1 MSFLLQI
8 LYYTAVTVV
17 HGWLLQ
23 RDSLE
28 EGEVLDDDSQD
39 SVSGLEIKRQKLLT
53 ELDDAGTEDTSTSN
67 DDAKDSS
74 QENSQDESQ
83 QGKPSEE
90 TGTSDSKP
98 KRHHRS
104 HSKGFQLGVF
114 IPESCTPFTTLP
126 DTQKWTVDVSDHIN
140 FDNLPD
146 ALGTWNKMKGL
157 MTQVKKRMSELHQD
171 DDDE

>member
-1 MSFLLQI
+1 M
-8 LYYTAVTVV
+8 
-17 HGWLLQ
+17 HCWLLQ

-28 EGEVLDDDSQD
+28 EGEVIDEDSRD

-53 ELDDAGTEDTSTSN
+53 ELNDAATVDNSTSN

-83 QGKPSEE
+83 REKSSEE
-90 TGTSDSKP
+90 IGTSDSKP

-104 HSKGFQLGVF
+104 HSKGFQFGVS
-114 IPESCTPFTTLP
+114 IPESCTPFTALP
-126 DTQKWTVDVSDHIN
+126 DAKMWTVDVSDHIN

-171 DDDE
+171 DEDEW